1 VSLTDP
7 MGLCPST
14 VSNDPNDITAGIT
27 ATGLYSDA
35 PNDLSPDATGFN
47 YALIATNPDFAQYNG
62 AMNVVGNAFV
72 TVTGA
77 MLDFPAIG
85 GVAADALGPSGY
97 IFGRTSW
104 GGTSIFG
111 INNNG
116 FLRIGWGWTG
126 SAAEGSSVFRISG
139 DFLDWLAGQARSH
152 IDLYYG
158 DY

>member
-1 VSLTDP
+1 
-7 MGLCPST
+7 
-14 VSNDPNDITAGIT
+14 
-27 ATGLYSDA
+27 
-35 PNDLSPDATGFN
+35 
-47 YALIATNPDFAQYNG
+47 
-62 AMNVVGNAFV
+62 MNVVGNAFV